1 MTCEPMTAQ
10 TRPGLEDMAELLA
23 GRYAPG
29 KPVSDAARRQAEE
42 ALESLGVPEL
52 LDRIA
57 IAERI
62 IRTGEGFHSVA
73 RFFADGS
80 EEQTFI
86 LGLQHR
92 SE

>member
-1 MTCEPMTAQ
+1 MT
-10 TRPGLEDMAELLA
+10 ELLA
-23 GRYAPG
+23 ARYASG
-29 KPVSDAARRQAEE
+29 KPVSDVTRRQAQETLE
-42 ALESLGVPEL
+42 ALGVPQL

-73 RFFADGS
+73 RFFVDGS

-86 LGLQHR
+86 LGLQDR

>member
-1 MTCEPMTAQ
+1 
-10 TRPGLEDMAELLA
+10 MAELLA
-23 GRYAPG
+23 ARYASG
-29 KPVSDAARRQAEE
+29 KPVSEVTRRQAQE
-42 ALESLGVPEL
+42 ALEALGLPQL

-73 RFFADGS
+73 RFFVDGS

-86 LGLQHR
+86 LGLQDR